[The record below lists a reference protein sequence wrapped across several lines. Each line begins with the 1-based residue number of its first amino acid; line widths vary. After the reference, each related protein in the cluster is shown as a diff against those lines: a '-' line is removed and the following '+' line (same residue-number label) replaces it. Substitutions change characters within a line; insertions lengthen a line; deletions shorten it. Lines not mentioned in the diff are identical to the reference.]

1 MLYPN
6 DFINNN
12 FTNLNKLGYSNKE
25 ICKIIKNNPI
35 ILSYDPNNILEK
47 INFYKKINL
56 SEIIMFENKI
66 LKYNLNLIKARYN
79 YLTKEKLLIINLENY
94 NDLFLNDFNFYKK
107 YNISKEE
114 LLRGDNK
121 WTS

>member
-1 MLYPN
+1 
-6 DFINNN
+6 
-12 FTNLNKLGYSNKE
+12 
-25 ICKIIKNNPI
+25 
-35 ILSYDPNNILEK
+35 
-47 INFYKKINL
+47 
-56 SEIIMFENKI
+56 MFENKI
-66 LKYNLNLIKARYN
+66 LKYNLNFIKARYN